1 MRPQHRNGGHAS
13 LLTLHIILGRE
24 VPKIWLII
32 THVWLFIRKTKLLPD
47 LSEQLWKK
55 IYDFILCDI
64 SYLYR
69 KSNHPFYSRTNIKE
83 KDFSSL
89 LPTTPLALLQGELGS
104 YCFRLKIN
112 VTRSINKK
120 VIIIIIIIITQA
132 KIITMEVIIIKNII
146 TSFFFRSFT
155 HWIFLMC
162 RSCGFSS
169 ILP

>member
-1 MRPQHRNGGHAS
+1 MEN
-13 LLTLHIILGRE
+13 
-24 VPKIWLII
+24 
-32 THVWLFIRKTKLLPD
+32 
-47 LSEQLWKK
+47 

-89 LPTTPLALLQGELGS
+89 LPTTPLALLQRELGS

-112 VTRSINKK
+112 VTRCINKK

-155 HWIFLMC
+155 H
-162 RSCGFSS
+162 
-169 ILP
+169 